1 MAVLAR
7 CRYDLGTRVSSCL
20 LTTVIHTNIIT
31 LPGSRSQT
39 PPGRPCGTAQGHLET
54 ERHLYLTGTCTT
66 PSMSIPM
73 VSRVSSRRSP
83 YTSCRRGLVRV
94 SSPLNLSPQPF
105 VSTQSIVRIPKY
117 KWAIWSHT
125 LQIRRRLARPIN
137 GPRMCFLG
145 RVSESTASRR
155 PLRLF
160 PRSSSRSSAMRR

>member
-1 MAVLAR
+1 MPRFVADNQA
-7 CRYDLGTRVSSCL
+7 
-20 LTTVIHTNIIT
+20 VIHINIIT

-39 PPGRPCGTAQGHLET
+39 PPGRPCGTVQGHLET
-54 ERHLYLTGTCTT
+54 KRHLYLTGTCTT

-73 VSRVSSRRSP
+73 VSRVSSRRSL
-83 YTSCRRGLVRV
+83 YTSRRRGPVRG
-94 SSPLNLSPQPF
+94 SSPFDLAPQPF
-105 VSTQSIVRIPKY
+105 VSTQSIVLKY
-117 KWAIWSHT
+117 KWAICSHT

-145 RVSESTASRR
+145 QVSESTASRR